1 MASGLAFPDR
11 SVFALD
17 FVRLPS
23 FAPEVAFRLCLA
35 DAVYWKLSVKSCV
48 FTDCIPLRRWG
59 CRVTPMQARCEGNW
73 PPQTSQFSGS
83 FGNGDHFADG
93 EVMGAQSNGRE

>member
-48 FTDCIPLRRWG
+48 FTDCIPVHTGNPKQFAQPLLR
-59 CRVTPMQARCEGNW
+59 
-73 PPQTSQFSGS
+73 
-83 FGNGDHFADG
+83 
-93 EVMGAQSNGRE
+93 EVVC